1 MKKTTTKTYTIIPIN
16 SIEEVRKD
24 YDYVYSHITDST
36 VPLTPETGTKEVQ
49 IVKYDKTMTT
59 EEIIADM
66 KENDLQPASPN
77 ALLGFAKEHFEV
89 LEKYQW
95 LVAPSS
101 VFQDEGGGRCFLR
114 VYRYGGRRELYLV
127 RVGDRWGAGGD
138 WMFLAEP
145 LTSSTEILEPFVPSA
160 LIDET
165 ETELESVAEHEA
177 IQLLK
182 SRGYKITRLEEKEY

>member
-1 MKKTTTKTYTIIPIN
+1 MKTTTTKTYTVTPIN

-24 YDYVYSHITDST
+24 YNYVYSHITDST

-66 KENDLQPASPN
+66 KENGLQPASPN

-101 VFQDEGGGRCFLR
+101 VFLGEDGGRCFLI
-114 VYRYGGRRELYLV
+114 VDRYGGKRKLRLV
-127 RVGDRWGAGGD
+127 DVDGRWLVGSD
-138 WMFLAEP
+138 WVFLAES
-145 LTSSTEILEPFVPSA
+145 LTPSTESLGTSDTLA
-160 LIDET
+160 L
-165 ETELESVAEHEA
+165 A
-177 IQLLK
+177 IQTVK
-182 SRGYKITRLEEKEY
+182 NAGYIIYKQL